1 MGHVQMYFTCAFW
14 TREAPDGGFGKDCYP
29 YVHIHSDHPIVTIR
43 VPFVNNVRRCLHAD
57 AEFRAG
63 QEQASLSGADVSQAN
78 FCCPA
83 LLFVYLQLFICA

>member
-1 MGHVQMYFTCAFW
+1 MVNWERLLFGHIY
-14 TREAPDGGFGKDCYP
+14 
-29 YVHIHSDHPIVTIR
+29 SDHPIVMIR
-43 VPFVNNVRRCLHAD
+43 VPFVNNVRRCLHVD

-83 LLFVYLQLFICA
+83 LLFYLQLFICA

>member
-14 TREAPDGGFGKDCYP
+14 TREAPDGGFGKDCYA

-43 VPFVNNVRRCLHAD
+43 VPFVNNVSRRCLHAD

-83 LLFVYLQLFICA
+83 LLFVYL